1 MTHSRYTR
9 HMNENA
15 TPQNQHNQDSEGY
28 NIIFRTKRVEVPNT
42 FLLAKL
48 YQYLQYL
55 GKFDQK

>member
-15 TPQNQHNQDSEGY
+15 TSQNQYNQDSEGY

-48 YQYLQYL
+48 YQCLQYL